1 MSFNDKLMEFKII
14 TISLA
19 NHIVE
24 QLQNYCDR
32 TGQKQT
38 DVIRQSVYEFLNN
51 PYITSTSDFIEC
63 NCDSNE
69 SD

>member
-1 MSFNDKLMEFKII
+1 MKFKVL

-19 NHIVE
+19 THVLD

-38 DVIRQSVYEFLNN
+38 DVIRQAVYEFLNN
-51 PYITSTSDFIEC
+51 TYMTSTSDLIEC
-63 NCDSNE
+63 KCDSDE
-69 SD
+69 STSEE

>member
-1 MSFNDKLMEFKII
+1 MKFEIT

-19 NHIVE
+19 THIAE

-32 TGQKQT
+32 TGQKPT
-38 DVIRQSVYEFLNN
+38 DVIRQAVYEFLNN
-51 PYITSTSDFIEC
+51 TYMTPASDIIEC

-69 SD
+69 SDSDE